1 LTVCQTWGLGY
12 SYRELCRGGLSSSLD
27 LFLYGIM
34 VPEIAAYHEL
44 WDEEPK
50 PLQAKQSDN
59 EENSSEE
66 QEMKVYLK

>member
-1 LTVCQTWGLGY
+1 
-12 SYRELCRGGLSSSLD
+12 
-27 LFLYGIM
+27 M

>member
-1 LTVCQTWGLGY
+1 MPIQPWSWTWCKY
-12 SYRELCRGGLSSSLD
+12 EKKIKKNIPKHVS
-27 LFLYGIM
+27 GIM
-34 VPEIAAYHEL
+34 VPEIAAYHAL